1 MSLESLTYI
10 PPIFPSWNEIKIC
23 DVSNIDNSRRYR
35 AIIFGAKTLNHVKLV
50 LLIDM
55 SIAFVLIN
63 TDMGSEAGVSQELE
77 KIEEVKVVY
86 GVYGVYDLVV
96 RIEAET
102 LQELK
107 DAISN
112 KIRTLD
118 NVRSTLTMI
127 VV

>member
-1 MSLESLTYI
+1 MEMNL
-10 PPIFPSWNEIKIC
+10 
-23 DVSNIDNSRRYR
+23 
-35 AIIFGAKTLNHVKLV
+35 
-50 LLIDM
+50 
-55 SIAFVLIN
+55 AFVLIN
-63 TDMGSEAGVSQELE
+63 TDLGHDASVADELR
-77 KIEEVKVVY
+77 KIEEVKDVY
-86 GVYGVYDLVV
+86 GVYGVYDIVV

-112 KIRTLD
+112 KIRTLE